1 MHCSVCSKS
10 RLAGGAL
17 ALLASLVAVPA
28 YAAPTTISLPVSG
41 TTPTTG
47 FTATLE
53 AFGTVTIS
61 GNGRINTPVPIFNP
75 NGSTSF
81 TIPNQTRDV
90 ALQGG
95 TVSVAANSAG
105 NISFDFDNNQNS
117 LGILGLNSANIDLLN
132 GASVP
137 FNFQN
142 IDVSVSVSGV
152 NITLSLATSGVLN
165 QLVYNSSSAGNLFS
179 PGADQSGYLLPGTL
193 DVGGSINSTGSI
205 LGISLGSL
213 LNESLN
219 ETGVDAFG
227 SLGGLPGTAALSS
240 IVTPDPLTDDLS
252 ANFAL
257 PDLGIPIDTTIT
269 EGGTVVNNPGGGSFG
284 SLRELTLNYQFN
296 VGLRLTNVTYNVSGV
311 ASNAVV
317 VPEPGSV
324 LLAGLGLVGVVV
336 LAVRRR
342 HKS

>member
-1 MHCSVCSKS
+1 MSWSIRLSS
-10 RLAGGAL
+10 RLTGGAI
-17 ALLASLVAVPA
+17 ALLASLLAVPA
-28 YAAPTTISLPVSG
+28 FAVPTTLSLPVTG

-81 TIPNQTRDV
+81 TIPNQTRNV

-95 TVSVAANSAG
+95 SVSVAANSAG
-105 NISFDFDNNQNS
+105 NISFDYDTNANS
-117 LGILGLNSANIDLLN
+117 LGILGLNSANINLLN

-152 NITLSLATSGVLN
+152 NVTLSLATSGVLN
-165 QLVYNSSSAGNLFS
+165 QLAFNSSA
-179 PGADQSGYLLPGTL
+179 PGTVFDPGLAESGYLLPGTL
-193 DVGGSINSTGSI
+193 DVGGSINSSGSI

-213 LNESLN
+213 LSESLN

-227 SLGGLPGTAALSS
+227 SLGGLPGVASLSP
-240 IVTPDPLTDDLS
+240 IATPNPLADDLS

-257 PDLGIPIDTTIT
+257 PDLGIPIESLIT

-296 VGLRLTNVTYNVSGV
+296 VGLRLTNVTYNVTGV
-311 ASNAVV
+311 AADAVV
-317 VPEPGSV
+317 VPEPGSI
-324 LLAGLGLVGVVV
+324 LLAGLGLAGVVV
-336 LAVRRR
+336 LGARRR
-342 HKS
+342 K